1 MGPQC
6 WHLGTAREAYV
17 RGHKIVEEFLRVL
30 NVLNAAVI
38 VTLPG
43 ILWIGSRWFAS
54 KDTTE
59 RAFKL
64 DREATD
70 TAINGLKAELL
81 AVESRLRQDMN
92 NGISSVSAHG
102 IQQYSGITAQL
113 TDLKRALDVAQE
125 RAHDAHDVAVSAM
138 HKAERAED
146 KIVALDRLIN
156 TRLDNFTSQMHG
168 IEKLLRQYAEDV
180 QKAAGASKR
189 SSA

>member
-1 MGPQC
+1 M
-6 WHLGTAREAYV
+6 
-17 RGHKIVEEFLRVL
+17 EELLRVL
-30 NVLNAAVI
+30 NVLNAAV
-38 VTLPG
+38 VVALPG
-43 ILWIGSRWFAS
+43 ILWIGSRWFAA
-54 KDTTE
+54 KDSTE

-70 TAINGLKAELL
+70 SAINGLKAELL
-81 AVESRLRQDMN
+81 AAESRLRQDMN

-113 TDLKRALDVAQE
+113 TDLKRALDIAQE

-156 TRLDNFTSQMHG
+156 TRLDNFTSQMNG
-168 IEKLLRQYAEDV
+168 IEKLLRQYAEEV
-180 QKAAGASKR
+180 QKAGTSKR